1 MRVSATGLGRRKAFR
16 EYGWSIII
24 VAIMVAGLSGWVVIP
39 STGLSLESGL
49 NNYANAAATYIVVS
63 YNGNPS
69 YRGQYL
75 TNSTLSRFQSIPGVE
90 NIYPVGINETEVF
103 PPPGT
108 VVPGGSENNLTVT
121 ISEVGY
127 TSAVIGGD
135 SGFPLQLL
143 DMSSG
148 TLPTPGSSSFIVNGN
163 VPTGGMGFNLSNQ
176 TLKMQ
181 VGGVNVTARS
191 SGSSQYIPLIGN
203 NLQILW
209 DRTFI
214 LNQLGAKL
222 FSQTFGRFNFV
233 IIKATGVSQV
243 SMIAQTVTSDL
254 AKGGYKAYTVDYDA
268 VTVQDLQSLEAGTA
282 PEYALLGFVSLGA
295 MVLGVI
301 AVSFVAV
308 NRRGWEAGL
317 LVSQGWRFRDVL
329 SYYFTYF
336 AVLLALSAV
345 LATVISFAVTRFTSI
360 SFSVYGGSV
369 QLAPA
374 LNYEYLVS
382 GIAVM
387 LLVCAF
393 VPWMMVRR
401 VRRSGLD
408 SVLRSF

>member
-1 MRVSATGLGRRKAFR
+1 MRVSAAGLGRRKAFR

-75 TNSTLSRFQSIPGVE
+75 TNATLSQFQSISGVE
-90 NIYPVGINETEVF
+90 NVYPVGINETEVF

-108 VVPGGSENNLTVT
+108 VLPAGTENNMTVT
-121 ISEVGY
+121 IAEVGY

-135 SGFPLQLL
+135 DGFPPQLVVL
-143 DMSSG
+143 SSG
-148 TLPTPGSSSFIVNGN
+148 TMPTPGSGSFILNGN
-163 VPTGGMGFNLSNQ
+163 YGIDLSGGA
-176 TLKMQ
+176 LKMQ
-181 VGGVNVTARS
+181 VGGVNVTARN

-214 LNQLGAKL
+214 VNQLGAKL
-222 FSQTFGRFNFV
+222 FGQTFGRINFV
-233 IIKATGVSQV
+233 IIKAADVSQV
-243 SMIAQTVTSDL
+243 STIANTVTSDL
-254 AKGGYKAYTVDYDA
+254 ASGGYKAYTVDYDA
-268 VTVQDLQSLEAGTA
+268 LTVQNLQSLESGTA
-282 PEYALLGFVSLGA
+282 PEYALLGVVSLGA
-295 MVLGVI
+295 MILGVI

-308 NRRGWEAGL
+308 SRRGWEAGL
-317 LVSQGWRFRDVL
+317 LVSQGWSFRDVL
-329 SYYFTYF
+329 TYYFTYF

-345 LATVISFAVTRFTSI
+345 LATVVSIAITRFTSV
-360 SFSVYGGSV
+360 SFSVYANTV
-369 QLAPA
+369 ELAPT
-374 LNYEYLVS
+374 LNYGYLVG

-393 VPWMMVRR
+393 VSWLMVRR
-401 VRRSGLD
+401 IRRSGLD
-408 SVLRSF
+408 GVLRSF